1 MVSAIRWSRPSSS
14 TLNLTSTI
22 AMFVFATAAAAQQ
35 APQLTTRPDLP
46 PDSQQMSANEA
57 PQNVTIPVG
66 TRFALVLTHP
76 VDSKTTHRDDEI
88 FAQLS
93 APILVNDQ
101 VVIPAGTFMQ
111 GRVERMTRQGS
122 RALINLQSASL
133 AFPNG
138 YVARIQTPIDI
149 ESDEGTAFNNP
160 SSAAKAGIFIAPFAG
175 SGIGA
180 LIGNAAHTTQSS
192 SLGGTAITTST
203 PRGLAIGSI
212 TGLAAGAAVSL
223 VLLARSHHFY
233 MEEGS
238 PVEMSLP
245 QPVILSQAQVSDSN
259 RAAAQSPT
267 PIIAK
272 RPPTPPVVIPTNT
285 DTGTCYNP
293 GSPGTP
299 DIYIPGTPAIG
310 NSPGTPGTVIPGIPA
325 TPPIPHPC
333 P

>member
-1 MVSAIRWSRPSSS
+1 MVSAIRWSRPSPF
-14 TLNLTSTI
+14 TLSLTLTLAI
-22 AMFVFATAAAAQQ
+22 FLFTTAAGAQQ
-35 APQLTTRPDLP
+35 IPQLTTRPDSP
-46 PDSQQMSANEA
+46 PDPQQMSPHEA
-57 PQNVTIPVG
+57 PKNVTIPVG

-76 VDSKTTHRDDEI
+76 VDSKTTHRDDQI

-93 APILVNDQ
+93 APVLVNDQ
-101 VVIPAGTFMQ
+101 VVIPAGTFIQ

-122 RALINLQSASL
+122 RALISLQSASI
-133 AFPNG
+133 AFSDG
-138 YVARIQTPIDI
+138 YVAHIQTPIDI

-160 SSAAKAGIFIAPFAG
+160 SNAAKAGILIAPFAG

-180 LIGNAAHTTQSS
+180 FIGSAADTTQSS
-192 SLGGTAITTST
+192 SLGGTTITTSA
-203 PRGLAIGSI
+203 PKGLAIGSI

-245 QPVILSQAQVSDSN
+245 QPVTLSQAQVSDSN
-259 RAAAQSPT
+259 RADAQSPQ
-267 PIIAK
+267 PVIARR
-272 RPPTPPVVIPTNT
+272 RPPPPIVVPT
-285 DTGTCYNP
+285 DTGTCYTP
-293 GSPGTP
+293 GTPGTP
-299 DIYIPGTPAIG
+299 DTYIPGTPPVG
-310 NSPGTPGTVIPGIPA
+310 DSPGTPGTYIPGIPA

>member
-1 MVSAIRWSRPSSS
+1 M
-14 TLNLTSTI
+14 
-22 AMFVFATAAAAQQ
+22 FATAAAAQHS
-35 APQLTTRPDLP
+35 PQLSTRPDVP
-46 PDSQQMSANEA
+46 DDSQQMSPDAA

-76 VDSKTTHRDDEI
+76 VDSRTTHRDDQI

-93 APILVNDQ
+93 APVLVDDQ
-101 VVIPAGTFMQ
+101 VIIPAGTFIQ
-111 GRVERMTRQGS
+111 GRVEKMTRQGS
-122 RALINLQSASL
+122 RALISLQSASI

-149 ESDEGTAFNNP
+149 QSDEGTALNNP
-160 SSAAKAGIFIAPFAG
+160 SGAAKAGILIAPFAG

-180 LIGNAAHTTQSS
+180 LIGSAAHTTQSS
-192 SLGGTAITTST
+192 SLGGMTITSPT
-203 PRGLAIGSI
+203 PKGLAIGSI
-212 TGLAAGAAVSL
+212 TGLAAGAAVSFI
-223 VLLARSHHFY
+223 LLARSHHFY

-245 QPVILSQAQVSDSN
+245 QPVTLSQAQISDSN
-259 RAAAQSPT
+259 RAAAQSPP
-267 PIIAK
+267 PIIAR
-272 RPPTPPVVIPTNT
+272 RPPPPPVAIPANR
-285 DTGTCYNP
+285 DTGTCYTP

-299 DIYIPGTPAIG
+299 DTYIPGTPPIG
-310 NSPGTPGTVIPGIPA
+310 DSPGTPGTYIPGTPA

>member
-1 MVSAIRWSRPSSS
+1 MSAIRCSRPSSS
-14 TLNLTSTI
+14 TLNVTFTL
-22 AMFVFATAAAAQQ
+22 AMFVFTTAASAQQ
-35 APQLTTRPDLP
+35 SPQLTARPDSP
-46 PDSQQMSANEA
+46 PDSQQTSPGE

-76 VDSKTTHRDDEI
+76 VDSRTTHRDDQV

-93 APILVNDQ
+93 APVVIDDQ
-101 VVIPAGTFMQ
+101 VVIPPGAFIQ
-111 GRVERMTRQGS
+111 GRVENMTRQGS
-122 RALINLQSASL
+122 RALISLQSASI
-133 AFPNG
+133 AFPGG
-138 YVARIQTPIDI
+138 YVAHIQTPVNI
-149 ESDEGTAFNNP
+149 ESDEGTAFSNP
-160 SSAAKAGIFIAPFAG
+160 SGAAKAGILIAPFAG

-180 LIGNAAHTTQSS
+180 LIGSAAHTTQSS
-192 SLGGTAITTST
+192 SLGGMTITSSS
-203 PRGLAIGSI
+203 PKGLAIGSI

-245 QPVILSQAQVSDSN
+245 QPVTLSQAQVSDSN
-259 RAAAQSPT
+259 RAAAQSPV
-267 PIIAK
+267 PVIAR
-272 RPPTPPVVIPTNT
+272 RPPPPSILIPA
-285 DTGTCYNP
+285 DTGTCYTP

-299 DIYIPGTPAIG
+299 GTYIPGTPPIG
-310 NSPGTPGTVIPGIPA
+310 DSPGTPGTYLPGTPD

>member
-1 MVSAIRWSRPSSS
+1 MSAIRCSRPSP
-14 TLNLTSTI
+14 STI
-22 AMFVFATAAAAQQ
+22 TLIIAVFLFTMVASAQQ
-35 APQLTTRPDLP
+35 SPQLSTRPGVP
-46 PDSQQMSANEA
+46 ADSQQMSPDAA

-76 VDSKTTHRDDEI
+76 VDSKTTHRDDQI

-93 APILVNDQ
+93 TPVLVNDQ
-101 VVIPAGTFMQ
+101 VVIPAGTFLQ
-111 GRVERMTRQGS
+111 GRVEKMTRQGS
-122 RALINLQSASL
+122 RALISLQSASL

-138 YVARIQTPIDI
+138 YVARIQTPINV

-160 SSAAKAGIFIAPFAG
+160 SSVAKAGILIAPFAG

-180 LIGNAAHTTQSS
+180 LIGSAAHTTQSS

-203 PRGLAIGSI
+203 PKGLAIGSI
-212 TGLAAGAAVSL
+212 TGLAAGAAVSF

-245 QPVILSQAQVSDSN
+245 QPVTLSQAQVSDSN
-259 RAAAQSPT
+259 RAAAQSP
-267 PIIAK
+267 PPVIAR
-272 RPPTPPVVIPTNT
+272 RPPPPPIVEPT
-285 DTGTCYNP
+285 DTGACYA
-293 GSPGTP
+293 PGTP
-299 DIYIPGTPAIG
+299 GTPGTYIPGTPAIG
-310 NSPGTPGTVIPGIPA
+310 DSPGTPGTYIPGIPA